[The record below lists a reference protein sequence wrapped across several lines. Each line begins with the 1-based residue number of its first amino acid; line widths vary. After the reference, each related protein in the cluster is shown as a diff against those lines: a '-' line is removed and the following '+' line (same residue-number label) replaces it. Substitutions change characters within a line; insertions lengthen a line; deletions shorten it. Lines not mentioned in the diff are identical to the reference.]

1 MTATEPNLSA
11 KTSRLQQL
19 RRYRA
24 SSIIVSFTPLTLLA
38 VFSALSIAERTYLRR
53 HHQSAFMLSVLG
65 FSATYLLVLAFISI
79 RLQRLEMRE
88 LESASLADILESID
102 TLVLKSPPS
111 VLFESSRWEGQ
122 LRNLTGIPLARAV
135 RVSYNM
141 LWRNIPDSPPAD
153 RQVVVR
159 MTPLLRTVLNEL
171 RELGPEHQSS
181 PEVKR
186 LILKLEL
193 NLPVWEQALLT
204 L

>member
-1 MTATEPNLSA
+1 MTAMEPNLSA

-19 RRYRA
+19 LRYRT
-24 SSIIVSFTPLTLLA
+24 SLRIVSFTPLTLLA
-38 VFSALSIAERTYLRR
+38 VFSALSIGERMDLRR
-53 HHQSAFMLSVLG
+53 PHQGALMLSVVG
-65 FSATYLLVLAFISI
+65 FSATYLLILAVISI

-135 RVSYNM
+135 RVFYKM

-153 RQVVVR
+153 SRVVAR
-159 MTPLLRTVLNEL
+159 ITPLLRTVLNEL